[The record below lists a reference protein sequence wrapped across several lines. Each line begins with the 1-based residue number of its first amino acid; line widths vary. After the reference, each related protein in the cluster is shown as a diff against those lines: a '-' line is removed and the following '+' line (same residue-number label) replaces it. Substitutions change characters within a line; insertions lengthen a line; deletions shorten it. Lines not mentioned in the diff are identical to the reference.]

1 MEMGETG
8 CVHPS
13 EELDMDVVVDEL
25 RQFLHP
31 PTADVS
37 QVRGGGCRTTS
48 WKKPRADIRFCC
60 RSWPKRWSGQSR
72 SKEVVA

>member
-1 MEMGETG
+1 MEMGETA
-8 CVHPS
+8 VHPS

-37 QVRGGGCRTTS
+37 QVRRGSCIIVLEE
-48 WKKPRADIRFCC
+48 AAC
-60 RSWPKRWSGQSR
+60 
-72 SKEVVA
+72 